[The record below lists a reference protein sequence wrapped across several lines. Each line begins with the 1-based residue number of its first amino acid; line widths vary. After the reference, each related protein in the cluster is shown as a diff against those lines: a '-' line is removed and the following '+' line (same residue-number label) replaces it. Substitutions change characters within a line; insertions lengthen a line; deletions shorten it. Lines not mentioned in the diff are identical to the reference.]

1 MKYERYVDV
10 TNLVGAPTKS
20 EHDMT
25 DNNSISLRNQGTN
38 VKELTRFHA
47 DDDRLPQQIC
57 RCESLDAGRKDVDRR
72 GWTTVTYDYYEKEM
86 RTKIS

>member
-25 DNNSISLRNQGTN
+25 DNNSISLNITKVSRN
-38 VKELTRFHA
+38 K
-47 DDDRLPQQIC
+47 C
-57 RCESLDAGRKDVDRR
+57 
-72 GWTTVTYDYYEKEM
+72 
-86 RTKIS
+86 